1 MGEVLRDYQ
10 REMLGRIN
18 EAWKSCRSVMVQMP
32 TGTGKTVLM
41 SEVIRSERLKVK
53 GEKCRIL
60 VVAHRREL
68 IEQIQDQIKRTEEQN
83 NKDRGLALALSQSE
97 ATERTEEQNLEI
109 IRTEGHKNIDRV
121 TEEQNLGIIRTE
133 GHKNIDTITEEQNFE
148 IIRTEGHKGKDIVIE
163 ERDDIV
169 VTSIQKLARAKEGD
183 PLFAIN
189 FSLIIV
195 DEAHHAVA
203 KTYRR
208 LWEMWPEA
216 KFLGLTAT
224 PCRLSG
230 EGFENLFDVLL
241 QSEDIQWFIDK
252 GWLSDFEYVSAR
264 PDSLMMHQI
273 GGLKKRGAD
282 GDYQTKEMA
291 TVMDVPESIAHL
303 YDSYE
308 AFAKGKKGIVY
319 AINQEHASHI
329 AAYYASKGVNCAVID
344 STTPTSERDAIVEAY
359 KTSLWGQAPRQ
370 SATWGLAP
378 GVSRKG
384 QVDVIVNV
392 DIFSEGFD
400 CPEVEFIQLARP
412 TLSLNKYLQQ
422 VGRGMRVSEGKECV
436 LILDN
441 VGLYQMFGLPT
452 DARDWHLMFEGR
464 MAGKGQTGEEM
475 PVFVKP
481 TDLKS
486 ETTKRLVNL
495 EMVRIKRRGE
505 RHEGLEVFM
514 RQGKYGVM
522 MDGRVTCPAEFEHI
536 KWLAAPYFVMGM
548 YPYYIYKN
556 KVTVIDQKGRDLK
569 PGLYGKVKQEGDIFV
584 GERLDGKTAYW
595 DAKGGR
601 MYDMMPQFERIDRFE
616 VAKAGREMFLRKSM
630 KGLERP
636 FSQENV
642 YLGDHLTILGNV
654 LIVEN
659 DIRRTYRIRGYQAG
673 FIYVESQ
680 DAPGY
685 RYGEVGRYG
694 NFVGRRNQLPEGMSE
709 FPDVRRLGLRR
720 WTM

>member
-1 MGEVLRDYQ
+1 MVEVLRDYQ

-68 IEQIQDQIKRTEEQN
+68 IEQIQNQIKRTEEQN
-83 NKDRGLALALSQSE
+83 NKDTI
-97 ATERTEEQNLEI
+97 TEEQNLGIIRTGGHKNIDTITEEQNLEI
-109 IRTEGHKNIDRV
+109 IRTEGQDFEIKR
-121 TEEQNLGIIRTE
+121 TEEQN
-133 GHKNIDTITEEQNFE
+133 N
-148 IIRTEGHKGKDIVIE
+148 KDILAG

-319 AINQEHASHI
+319 AINQEHARHI

-344 STTPTSERDAIVEAY
+344 SSTPTSERDAIVEAY

-584 GERLDGKTAYW
+584 GARLDGKTVYW

>member
-121 TEEQNLGIIRTE
+121 TEEQNL
-133 GHKNIDTITEEQNFE
+133 E

-183 PLFAIN
+183 PLFAMN

-273 GGLKKRGAD
+273 GGLQKRGAD

-308 AFAKGKKGIVY
+308 AFAQGKKGIVY
-319 AINQEHASHI
+319 AINQEHARHI

-584 GERLDGKTAYW
+584 GARLDGKTAYW

>member
-68 IEQIQDQIKRTEEQN
+68 IEQIQDQIKRTEEQ
-83 NKDRGLALALSQSE
+83 D
-97 ATERTEEQNLEI
+97 
-109 IRTEGHKNIDRV
+109 
-121 TEEQNLGIIRTE
+121 
-133 GHKNIDTITEEQNFE
+133 FE
-148 IIRTEGHKGKDIVIE
+148 IIRTEEQKVLDRRTEEQKNKDRRTE
-163 ERDDIV
+163 EQV
-169 VTSIQKLARAKEGD
+169 VYVESIQKLARAKEGD

-203 KTYRR
+203 KTYRT

-230 EGFENLFDVLL
+230 EGFGELFDVLL

-273 GGLKKRGAD
+273 GGLQKRGAD

-308 AFAKGKKGIVY
+308 AFAQGKKGIVY
-319 AINQEHASHI
+319 AINQEHARHI
-329 AAYYASKGVNCAVID
+329 AAYYQSKGVNCAVID
-344 STTPTSERDAIVEAY
+344 STTPTKERDAIVEAY
-359 KTSLWGQAPRQ
+359 KTSLWGQAPKQ

-378 GVSRKG
+378 EVSRKG

-422 VGRGMRVSEGKECV
+422 VGRGMR
-436 LILDN
+436 
-441 VGLYQMFGLPT
+441 GL
-452 DARDWHLMFEGR
+452 A
-464 MAGKGQTGEEM
+464 
-475 PVFVKP
+475 
-481 TDLKS
+481 
-486 ETTKRLVNL
+486 
-495 EMVRIKRRGE
+495 
-505 RHEGLEVFM
+505 
-514 RQGKYGVM
+514 
-522 MDGRVTCPAEFEHI
+522 
-536 KWLAAPYFVMGM
+536 
-548 YPYYIYKN
+548 
-556 KVTVIDQKGRDLK
+556 
-569 PGLYGKVKQEGDIFV
+569 
-584 GERLDGKTAYW
+584 
-595 DAKGGR
+595 
-601 MYDMMPQFERIDRFE
+601 
-616 VAKAGREMFLRKSM
+616 
-630 KGLERP
+630 
-636 FSQENV
+636 
-642 YLGDHLTILGNV
+642 
-654 LIVEN
+654 
-659 DIRRTYRIRGYQAG
+659 
-673 FIYVESQ
+673 
-680 DAPGY
+680 
-685 RYGEVGRYG
+685 
-694 NFVGRRNQLPEGMSE
+694 
-709 FPDVRRLGLRR
+709 PDVRRKVGWKGSDWGGDACLRETYGPEVGNDEEAGEPGDGEDQASWGATR
-720 WTM
+720 GAGGVYARRQVWCDDGWKGDLSGGVRAYQVVGCALLRDGHVSLLYI

>member
-1 MGEVLRDYQ
+1 MNKVLRDYQ

-68 IEQIQDQIKRTEEQN
+68 IEQIQDQIKRTEEQ
-83 NKDRGLALALSQSE
+83 D
-97 ATERTEEQNLEI
+97 
-109 IRTEGHKNIDRV
+109 
-121 TEEQNLGIIRTE
+121 
-133 GHKNIDTITEEQNFE
+133 FE
-148 IIRTEGHKGKDIVIE
+148 IIRTEGQKDLDRRTKEQIDLDRRTEGQDLEIIRTEEQNNKDIVTE
-163 ERDDIV
+163 EQIKLDRRTEGQKNKDRGAEEQV
-169 VTSIQKLARAKEGD
+169 VYVESIQKIARAKEGD
-183 PLFAIN
+183 PLFAMN

-203 KTYRR
+203 KTYRT

-230 EGFENLFDVLL
+230 EGFGELFDVLL

-308 AFAKGKKGIVY
+308 AFAQGKKGIVY
-319 AINQEHASHI
+319 AINQEHARHI
-329 AAYYASKGVNCAVID
+329 AAYYQSKGVNCAVID
-344 STTPTSERDAIVEAY
+344 STTPTKERDAIVEAY

-378 GVSRKG
+378 EVSRKG

-452 DARDWHLMFEGR
+452 DARDWRLMFEGR
-464 MAGKGQTGEEM
+464 LAGKGQTGEEM
-475 PVFVKP
+475 PVFVRP

-514 RQGKYGVM
+514 REGKYGVM
-522 MDGRVTCPAEFEHI
+522 MDGKVTCPAEFEHI

-569 PGLYGKVKQEGDIFV
+569 PGLYGKVQQEGDIFV
-584 GERLDGKTAYW
+584 GTRLDGKTAYW

-630 KGLERP
+630 KGWERP
-636 FSQENV
+636 FSRENV

-694 NFVGRRNQLPEGMSE
+694 NFVSRRNHLPEDMSE
-709 FPDVRRLGLRR
+709 FPDVRRLGLKR
-720 WTM
+720 WSM

>member
-83 NKDRGLALALSQSE
+83 NKDR
-97 ATERTEEQNLEI
+97 
-109 IRTEGHKNIDRV
+109 V

-133 GHKNIDTITEEQNFE
+133 EQNN
-148 IIRTEGHKGKDIVIE
+148 KDILAG

-319 AINQEHASHI
+319 AINQEHARHI

-344 STTPTSERDAIVEAY
+344 SSTPTSERDAIVEAY

-569 PGLYGKVKQEGDIFV
+569 PGLYGKVKQDGDIFV

-694 NFVGRRNQLPEGMSE
+694 NFVGRRNQLPEDMSE

>member
-1 MGEVLRDYQ
+1 MNKVLRDYQ

-68 IEQIQDQIKRTEEQN
+68 IEQIQNQIKRTEEQ
-83 NKDRGLALALSQSE
+83 DFE
-97 ATERTEEQNLEI
+97 
-109 IRTEGHKNIDRV
+109 
-121 TEEQNLGIIRTE
+121 IIRTE
-133 GHKNIDTITEEQNFE
+133 GHKNIDTITEEQNLE
-148 IIRTEGHKGKDIVIE
+148 IIRTEGQDLGIIRTEGQIDLDRRTEGQKNKDRGAE
-163 ERDDIV
+163 EQV
-169 VTSIQKLARAKEGD
+169 VYVESIQKIARAKEGD
-183 PLFAIN
+183 PLFAMN

-230 EGFENLFDVLL
+230 EGFGELFDVLL

-273 GGLKKRGAD
+273 GGLQKRGAD

-308 AFAKGKKGIVY
+308 AFAQGKKGIVY
-319 AINQEHASHI
+319 AINQEHARHI
-329 AAYYASKGVNCAVID
+329 AAYYQSKGVNCAVID
-344 STTPTSERDAIVEAY
+344 STTPTKERDAIVEAY

-378 GVSRKG
+378 EVSRKG

-452 DARDWHLMFEGR
+452 DARDWRLMFEGR
-464 MAGKGQTGEEM
+464 LAGKGQTGEEM
-475 PVFVKP
+475 PVFVRP

-514 RQGKYGVM
+514 REGKYGVM
-522 MDGRVTCPAEFEHI
+522 MDGKVTCPAEFEHI

-556 KVTVIDQKGRDLK
+556 KVTVIDLKGRDLK
-569 PGLYGKVKQEGDIFV
+569 PGLYGKVQQEGDIFV
-584 GERLDGKTAYW
+584 GTRLDGKTAYW

-601 MYDMMPQFERIDRFE
+601 MYDMMPQFERIERFE

-630 KGLERP
+630 KGWERP
-636 FSQENV
+636 FSRENV

-694 NFVGRRNQLPEGMSE
+694 NFVSRRNHLPEDMSE
-709 FPDVRRLGLRR
+709 FPDVRRLGLKR
-720 WTM
+720 WSM

>member
-1 MGEVLRDYQ
+1 MGEVLRVLRDYQ

-41 SEVIRSERLKVK
+41 TEAIRSEKRKVK

-68 IEQIQDQIKRTEEQN
+68 IEQIQDQIKRTEEQ
-83 NKDRGLALALSQSE
+83 D
-97 ATERTEEQNLEI
+97 
-109 IRTEGHKNIDRV
+109 
-121 TEEQNLGIIRTE
+121 
-133 GHKNIDTITEEQNFE
+133 FE
-148 IIRTEGHKGKDIVIE
+148 IIRTEGQKVLDRRTEGQIDLDRRTEGQKNKDRRAE
-163 ERDDIV
+163 EQV
-169 VTSIQKLARAKEGD
+169 VYVESIQKLARAKEGD
-183 PLFAIN
+183 PLFAMN

-203 KTYRR
+203 KTYRT

-230 EGFENLFDVLL
+230 EGFGDLFDVLL

-273 GGLKKRGAD
+273 GGLQKRGAD

-308 AFAKGKKGIVY
+308 AFAQGKKGIVY
-319 AINQEHASHI
+319 AINQEHARHI
-329 AAYYASKGVNCAVID
+329 AAYYQSKGVNCAVID
-344 STTPTSERDAIVEAY
+344 STTPAVERAKIVEAY

-378 GVSRKG
+378 EVSRKG

-452 DARDWHLMFEGR
+452 DARDWRLMFEGR
-464 MAGKGQTGEEM
+464 LAGKGQTGEEM
-475 PVFVKP
+475 PVFVRP

-514 RQGKYGVM
+514 REGKYGVM
-522 MDGRVTCPAEFEHI
+522 MDGKVTCPAEFEHI
-536 KWLAAPYFVMGM
+536 KWLGAPYFVMGM

-556 KVTVIDQKGRDLK
+556 KVTVIDLKGRDLK
-569 PGLYGKVKQEGDIFV
+569 PGLYGKVQQEGDIFV

-630 KGLERP
+630 KGWERP
-636 FSQENV
+636 FSRENV

-694 NFVGRRNQLPEGMSE
+694 NFVSRRNHLPEDMSE
-709 FPDVRRLGLRR
+709 FPDVRRLGLKR
-720 WTM
+720 WRM

>member
-41 SEVIRSERLKVK
+41 SEAIRSERLKVK

-68 IEQIQDQIKRTEEQN
+68 IEQIQDQIKRTEE
-83 NKDRGLALALSQSE
+83 
-97 ATERTEEQNLEI
+97 
-109 IRTEGHKNIDRV
+109 HKNIDTI

-133 GHKNIDTITEEQNFE
+133 GQDLEIIRTEGQDFE

-203 KTYRR
+203 KTYRT

-230 EGFENLFDVLL
+230 EGFGELFDVLL

-273 GGLKKRGAD
+273 GGLQKRGAD

-308 AFAKGKKGIVY
+308 AFAQGKKGIVY
-319 AINQEHASHI
+319 AINQEHARHI
-329 AAYYASKGVNCAVID
+329 AAYYQSKGVNCAVID
-344 STTPTSERDAIVEAY
+344 STTPTKERDAIVEAY
-359 KTSLWGQAPRQ
+359 KTSLWGQAPKQ

-378 GVSRKG
+378 EVSRKG

-452 DARDWHLMFEGR
+452 DARDWRLMFEGR
-464 MAGKGQTGEEM
+464 LAGKGQTGEEM
-475 PVFVKP
+475 PVFVRP

-514 RQGKYGVM
+514 REGKYGVM
-522 MDGRVTCPAEFEHI
+522 MDGKVTCPAEFEHI

-556 KVTVIDQKGRDLK
+556 KVTVIDLKGRDLK
-569 PGLYGKVKQEGDIFV
+569 PGLYGKVQQEGDIFV

-630 KGLERP
+630 KGWERP
-636 FSQENV
+636 FSRENV

-694 NFVGRRNQLPEGMSE
+694 NFVSRRNHLPEDMSE
-709 FPDVRRLGLRR
+709 FPDVRRLGLKR
-720 WTM
+720 WSM

>member
-1 MGEVLRDYQ
+1 MINHLRDYQ

-41 SEVIRSERLKVK
+41 TEAIRSEKRKVK

-68 IEQIQDQIKRTEEQN
+68 IEQIQNQIKRTEEQDLEIIRTEGQ
-83 NKDRGLALALSQSE
+83 KDLDRRTKEQIDLDRR
-97 ATERTEEQNLEI
+97 TEGQIDLDRRTEGQDFEIIRTEEQKDLDRRTEEQNLEI
-109 IRTEGHKNIDRV
+109 IRTEGQKNKDRR
-121 TEEQNLGIIRTE
+121 TEEQ
-133 GHKNIDTITEEQNFE
+133 
-148 IIRTEGHKGKDIVIE
+148 
-163 ERDDIV
+163 V
-169 VTSIQKLARAKEGD
+169 VYVESIQKIARAKEGD

-230 EGFENLFDVLL
+230 EGFGELFDVLL

-252 GWLSDFEYVSAR
+252 GWLSDFEYVSAK

-273 GGLKKRGAD
+273 GGLQKRGAD

-308 AFAKGKKGIVY
+308 AFAQGKKGIVY
-319 AINQEHASHI
+319 AINQEHARHI
-329 AAYYASKGVNCAVID
+329 AAYYQSKGVNCAVID
-344 STTPTSERDAIVEAY
+344 STTPTKERDAIVEAY

-378 GVSRKG
+378 EVSRKG

-452 DARDWHLMFEGR
+452 DARDWRLMFEGR
-464 MAGKGQTGEEM
+464 LAGKGQTGEEM
-475 PVFVKP
+475 PVFVRP

-514 RQGKYGVM
+514 REGKYGVM
-522 MDGRVTCPAEFEHI
+522 MDGKVTCPAEFEHI

-556 KVTVIDQKGRDLK
+556 KVTVIDLKGRDLK
-569 PGLYGKVKQEGDIFV
+569 PGLYGKVQQEGDIFV
-584 GERLDGKTAYW
+584 GTRLDGKTAYW

-630 KGLERP
+630 KGWERP
-636 FSQENV
+636 FSRENV

-685 RYGEVGRYG
+685 RYGEIGRYG
-694 NFVGRRNQLPEGMSE
+694 NFVSRRNHLPEDMSE
-709 FPDVRRLGLRR
+709 FPDVRRLGLKR
-720 WTM
+720 WSM

>member
-68 IEQIQDQIKRTEEQN
+68 IEQIQDQIKRTEEQ
-83 NKDRGLALALSQSE
+83 DF
-97 ATERTEEQNLEI
+97 EI
-109 IRTEGHKNIDRV
+109 IRTEEQKDLDR
-121 TEEQNLGIIRTE
+121 RTE
-133 GHKNIDTITEEQNFE
+133 GQIDLDRRTEGQDFE
-148 IIRTEGHKGKDIVIE
+148 IIRTEGQIDLDRRTEGQKNKDRGAE
-163 ERDDIV
+163 EQV
-169 VTSIQKLARAKEGD
+169 VYVESIQKLARAKEGD
-183 PLFAIN
+183 PLFAMN

-203 KTYRR
+203 KTYRT

-230 EGFENLFDVLL
+230 EGFGELFDVLL

-273 GGLKKRGAD
+273 GGLQKRGAD

-308 AFAKGKKGIVY
+308 AFAQGKKGIVY
-319 AINQEHASHI
+319 AINQEHARHI
-329 AAYYASKGVNCAVID
+329 AAYYQSKGVNCAVID
-344 STTPTSERDAIVEAY
+344 STTPTKERDAIVEAY

-378 GVSRKG
+378 EVSRKG

-452 DARDWHLMFEGR
+452 DARDWRLMFEGR
-464 MAGKGQTGEEM
+464 LAGKGQTGEEM
-475 PVFVKP
+475 PVFVRP

-514 RQGKYGVM
+514 REGKYGVM
-522 MDGRVTCPAEFEHI
+522 MDGKVTCPAEFEHI

-556 KVTVIDQKGRDLK
+556 KVTVIDLKGRDLK

-630 KGLERP
+630 KGWERP
-636 FSQENV
+636 FSRENV

-694 NFVGRRNQLPEGMSE
+694 NFVSRRNHLPEDMSE
-709 FPDVRRLGLRR
+709 FPDVRRLGLKR
-720 WTM
+720 WSM

>member
-68 IEQIQDQIKRTEEQN
+68 IEQIHDQIKRTEEQ
-83 NKDRGLALALSQSE
+83 DF
-97 ATERTEEQNLEI
+97 EI
-109 IRTEGHKNIDRV
+109 IRTEEQKVLDRRTKEQIDLDR
-121 TEEQNLGIIRTE
+121 RTE
-133 GHKNIDTITEEQNFE
+133 GQDFE
-148 IIRTEGHKGKDIVIE
+148 IIRTEGQKDLDRRTE
-163 ERDDIV
+163 EQKNKDRGAEEQV
-169 VTSIQKLARAKEGD
+169 VYVESIQKIARAKEGD

-203 KTYRR
+203 KTYRT

-230 EGFENLFDVLL
+230 EGFGELFDVLL

-273 GGLKKRGAD
+273 GGLQKRGAD

-308 AFAKGKKGIVY
+308 AFAQGKKGIVY
-319 AINQEHASHI
+319 AINQEHARHI
-329 AAYYASKGVNCAVID
+329 AAYYQRKGVNCAVID
-344 STTPTSERDAIVEAY
+344 STTPTKERDAIVEAY

-378 GVSRKG
+378 EVSRKG

-452 DARDWHLMFEGR
+452 DARDWRLMFEGR
-464 MAGKGQTGEEM
+464 LAGKGQTGEEM
-475 PVFVKP
+475 PVFVRP

-486 ETTKRLVNL
+486 KTTKRLVNL

-514 RQGKYGVM
+514 REGKFGVM
-522 MDGRVTCPAEFEHI
+522 MDGKVTCPAEFEHI

-556 KVTVIDQKGRDLK
+556 KVTVIDLKGRDLK
-569 PGLYGKVKQEGDIFV
+569 PGLYGKVQQEGDIFV
-584 GERLDGKTAYW
+584 GTRLDGKTAYW

-630 KGLERP
+630 KGWERP
-636 FSQENV
+636 FSRENV

-694 NFVGRRNQLPEGMSE
+694 NFVSRRNHLPEDMSE
-709 FPDVRRLGLRR
+709 FPDVRRLGLKR
-720 WTM
+720 WSM

>member
-1 MGEVLRDYQ
+1 MINHLRDYQ
-10 REMLGRIN
+10 WEMLGRIN

-68 IEQIQDQIKRTEEQN
+68 IEQIQDQIKRTEEHIDL
-83 NKDRGLALALSQSE
+83 DRRTKEQIDLDR
-97 ATERTEEQNLEI
+97 RTEGQDLEI
-109 IRTEGHKNIDRV
+109 IRTEEHNKDRV

-133 GHKNIDTITEEQNFE
+133 GQIDLDR
-148 IIRTEGHKGKDIVIE
+148 RTEGQKNKDRGAE
-163 ERDDIV
+163 EQV
-169 VTSIQKLARAKEGD
+169 VYVESIQKLARAKEGD

-230 EGFENLFDVLL
+230 EGFGELFDVLL

-252 GWLSDFEYVSAR
+252 GWLSDFEYVSAS

-319 AINQEHASHI
+319 AINQEHARHI
-329 AAYYASKGVNCAVID
+329 AAYYASRGVNCAVID

-378 GVSRKG
+378 EVSRKG

-569 PGLYGKVKQEGDIFV
+569 PGLYGKVKQDGDIFV

>member
-1 MGEVLRDYQ
+1 
-10 REMLGRIN
+10 
-18 EAWKSCRSVMVQMP
+18 
-32 TGTGKTVLM
+32 
-41 SEVIRSERLKVK
+41 
-53 GEKCRIL
+53 
-60 VVAHRREL
+60 
-68 IEQIQDQIKRTEEQN
+68 
-83 NKDRGLALALSQSE
+83 
-97 ATERTEEQNLEI
+97 
-109 IRTEGHKNIDRV
+109 
-121 TEEQNLGIIRTE
+121 
-133 GHKNIDTITEEQNFE
+133 
-148 IIRTEGHKGKDIVIE
+148 
-163 ERDDIV
+163 
-169 VTSIQKLARAKEGD
+169 
-183 PLFAIN
+183 
-189 FSLIIV
+189 
-195 DEAHHAVA
+195 
-203 KTYRR
+203 
-208 LWEMWPEA
+208 
-216 KFLGLTAT
+216 
-224 PCRLSG
+224 
-230 EGFENLFDVLL
+230 
-241 QSEDIQWFIDK
+241 
-252 GWLSDFEYVSAR
+252 
-264 PDSLMMHQI
+264 
-273 GGLKKRGAD
+273 
-282 GDYQTKEMA
+282 
-291 TVMDVPESIAHL
+291 
-303 YDSYE
+303 
-308 AFAKGKKGIVY
+308 
-319 AINQEHASHI
+319 
-329 AAYYASKGVNCAVID
+329 
-344 STTPTSERDAIVEAY
+344 
-359 KTSLWGQAPRQ
+359 
-370 SATWGLAP
+370 
-378 GVSRKG
+378 
-384 QVDVIVNV
+384 VNV

-452 DARDWHLMFEGR
+452 DARDWRLMFEGR
-464 MAGKGQTGEEM
+464 LAGKGQTGEEM
-475 PVFVKP
+475 PVFVRP

-495 EMVRIKRRGE
+495 KMVRIKRRGE

-514 RQGKYGVM
+514 REGKYGVM
-522 MDGRVTCPAEFEHI
+522 MDGKVTCPAEFEHI

-556 KVTVIDQKGRDLK
+556 KVTVIDLKGRDLK

-630 KGLERP
+630 KGWERP
-636 FSQENV
+636 FSRENV

-694 NFVGRRNQLPEGMSE
+694 TFVSRRNHLPEDMSE
-709 FPDVRRLGLRR
+709 FPDVRRLGLKR
-720 WTM
+720 WSM